1 MAPDC
6 LDLSVQLYITVSML
20 LQLFQ
25 HSAFAAIIFVR
36 VMQQACQ
43 LLVQQKHHAACS
55 SCACR
60 VPAAP

>member
-1 MAPDC
+1 
-6 LDLSVQLYITVSML
+6 ML